1 MSTSNLFTS
10 LKIGDLNINNRM
22 VMAPMTRNRA
32 GDGNSPQGMNI
43 EYYRQRASAGL
54 IITEASQVSAEG
66 VGYPGTPGIYDEKQV
81 AGWQK
86 VTQAVHEE
94 GGHIYLQLWFCG
106 RISHPDLLPENQTPV
121 APSALKPEGEAI
133 TLDGMKAFVEPRALE
148 INEIET
154 IVRQYKN
161 AAEMAKK
168 SGFDGV
174 EIHAANGY
182 LIDQF
187 LRDGSNKRTDSYGG
201 SDENRMRFLN
211 QVIDVVLEVWDSR
224 SVGIRLTPENSFN
237 SMSDSDPQ
245 AHFSYFISRLN
256 TRDLAYLHILEG
268 DMMSAARNVDYRAL
282 RDAYYGIYI
291 ANNGY
296 DYERGQQAIANGDC
310 DLVAFGIPFLA
321 NPDLVYRYKNKLP
334 LNEANQATFYGGD
347 ETGYIDYPTAVEK
360 TAATA

>member
-1 MSTSNLFTS
+1 
-10 LKIGDLNINNRM
+10 
-22 VMAPMTRNRA
+22 
-32 GDGNSPQGMNI
+32 
-43 EYYRQRASAGL
+43 
-54 IITEASQVSAEG
+54 
-66 VGYPGTPGIYDEKQV
+66 
-81 AGWQK
+81 
-86 VTQAVHEE
+86 
-94 GGHIYLQLWFCG
+94 
-106 RISHPDLLPENQTPV
+106 
-121 APSALKPEGEAI
+121 
-133 TLDGMKAFVEPRALE
+133 MKAFVEPRALE

-154 IVRQYKN
+154 IIRQYKD

-347 ETGYIDYPTAVEK
+347 ETGYTDYPTAVDK